1 MNIRVPMP
9 HLNTDFVQ
17 PLTGASAGTKRWIG
31 WLMCVLALYGC
42 VAFSSLWREQQAVE
56 SCVER
61 SGVYDY
67 EAGRCR
73 DDLEHG
79 RGQPLRER
87 SPWLSSSGRSALV
100 LGSALAIVL
109 LLSGAGRRVLSE
121 ERDE

>member
-9 HLNTDFVQ
+9 HLNADFVQ
-17 PLTGASAGTKRWIG
+17 PLASVSAGAKRWVG
-31 WLMCVLALYGC
+31 LLMCVLALYGC
-42 VAFSSLWREQQAVE
+42 VVFSSLWREQQAVD

-73 DDLEHG
+73 EDLELG

-87 SPWLSSSGRSALV
+87 SPWLSSSGRSALA
-100 LGSALAIVL
+100 LGSALAVML
-109 LLSGAGRRVLSE
+109 LISGVGRRTRSQE
-121 ERDE
+121 QDE